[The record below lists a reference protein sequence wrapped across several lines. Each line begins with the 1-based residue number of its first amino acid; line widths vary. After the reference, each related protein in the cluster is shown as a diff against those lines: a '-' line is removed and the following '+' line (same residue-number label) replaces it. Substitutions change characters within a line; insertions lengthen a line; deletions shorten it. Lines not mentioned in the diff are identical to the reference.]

1 LTGACLSKRYKI
13 ITLGCKVNQYETASI
28 QERLA
33 SEDYQ
38 PTENAI
44 DADFIIVNTCIVTQ
58 RASYQSRQAIRRAIK
73 ENPLA
78 KIAVVGCYPQ
88 VFPEELKKIEG
99 IHFLA
104 GNSDKAGIVDII
116 TKPSPSEL
124 KPAAKDVIHK
134 SQPFTIIPV
143 KRFMD
148 RTRAFLKVQDGCDSF
163 CSYCIVP
170 YARGTVKSMK
180 QDDVIAAITT
190 FAEEGYKEIVLT
202 GIHLGKYGKDITGKS
217 ELVQLLK
224 MIVKQ
229 APSYRIRLSSLEP
242 GEISDE
248 LIDMMATEPWL
259 CSHFHIPLQ
268 SGDKG
273 ILKRMNRHYTPEDY
287 QQLVS
292 KIHEAIPDA
301 AIGAD
306 IITGFPGEDEIA
318 FNNSYSLINDSPI
331 SYLHVF
337 PFSPRKGT
345 PAAGFKDHVDTVII
359 KERAQRLRELGKSKK
374 NRFYRSFIGKELT
387 VLAEGWESE
396 QDKAIKGLTDNYIKV
411 VMPSLEPARNEF
423 IRVTAERVHKDYLLG
438 KATPQIMPY

>member
-38 PTENAI
+38 PTENSI

-58 RASYQSRQAIRRAIK
+58 KASYQSRQAIRRAIK
-73 ENPLA
+73 ENPSA

-99 IHFLA
+99 IHLLT
-104 GNSDKAGIVDII
+104 GNSEKTRIVDILTTPAGSTQLKTTGDI
-116 TKPSPSEL
+116 RENKPFSI
-124 KPAAKDVIHK
+124 V
-134 SQPFTIIPV
+134 PV

-170 YARGTVKSMK
+170 YARGAVKSMK
-180 QDDVIAAITT
+180 QDDVIRSIAT
-190 FAEEGYKEIVLT
+190 FGKESYKEIVLT
-202 GIHLGKYGKDITGKS
+202 GIHLGKYGKDISGKS
-217 ELVQLLK
+217 ELVPLLK
-224 MIVKQ
+224 RIAKET
-229 APSYRIRLSSLEP
+229 PSFRIRLSSLEP

-248 LIDMMATEPWL
+248 LIHMMATEPWL

-268 SGDKG
+268 SGDKE
-273 ILKRMNRHYTPEDY
+273 ILKRMNRHYNPDEY
-287 QQLVS
+287 QNLVHR
-292 KIHEAIPDA
+292 IHKAIPDA

-306 IITGFPGEDEIA
+306 IIAGFPGEDDMA
-318 FNNSYSLINDSPI
+318 FNNGYSLINDSPI

-345 PAAGFKDHVDTVII
+345 PAADFKGQVDIATI
-359 KERAQRLRELGKSKK
+359 KERARKLRELGKNKK
-374 NRFYRSFIGKELT
+374 NLFYRSFIGKELT
-387 VLAEGWESE
+387 VLSEGWESE
-396 QDKAIKGLTDNYIKV
+396 QDKTIKGLTDNYMKV
-411 VMPSLEPARNEF
+411 VMHSEKPVRNEF
-423 IRVTAERVHKDYLLG
+423 IRVIAEKTHRDYLVG
-438 KATPQIMPY
+438 KISE